1 MTTRTR
7 GFFRLPSVSLSCLF
21 LLGMPWAAGS
31 LAAGELTHD
40 LTPIGAERGASPDGR
55 IPSWQGGL
63 TTAQQRFAS
72 NGTPVDPYAD
82 ERPLYE
88 ITAQNYHQYEDQ
100 LSDGQIALLKRFPET
115 MRLPVYP
122 THRSVAIPAPLAA
135 SAARNA
141 VSAQLKDQGNGLQGF
156 AGAVA
161 FPVPKNG
168 LEVIWNHLT
177 RNRNASYSLVSD
189 SVTPVG
195 NGRFTLMSARQEFAR
210 PDGLSSA
217 GADNILYYFTYRMT
231 APSRL
236 AGDAM
241 VVHETLDQVAEPRL
255 SWVYS
260 SSQRRV
266 RRAPGIAYDTTGP
279 GTAGLRTADSRDM
292 FNGAPDRYDWKLVGK
307 KLLHVPYNSYRL
319 ASPDLRYSELIKP
332 GHVDP
337 VPTRYELHRVWEV
350 VATLKPGAQHI
361 YAKRHYYIDEDT
373 WAILEADLYDQRGTL
388 WRTSEAHS
396 FFHPGGEAA
405 VNAMEVTYDLKS
417 GRYHV
422 SGLINEQRKPY
433 VFNLPTSLSYFSP
446 GALRSFGVR

>member
-1 MTTRTR
+1 M
-7 GFFRLPSVSLSCLF
+7 F
-21 LLGMPWAAGS
+21 LLGMPLAAGS
-31 LAAGELTHD
+31 LAAGELPHG

-55 IPSWQGGL
+55 IPPWQGGL
-63 TTAQQRFAS
+63 MTAQQRFAS

-122 THRSVAIPAPLAA
+122 THRSVAIPSPLAA

-177 RNRNASYSLVSD
+177 RNRNASYSLISD
-189 SVTPVG
+189 SVTPLG

-319 ASPDLRYSELIKP
+319 ASPELRYSELIKP

-361 YAKRHYYIDEDT
+361 YPKRHYYIDEDT
-373 WAILEADLYDQRGTL
+373 WAILEADVYDQRGAL

-396 FFHPGGEAA
+396 FYHPGGEAA

>member
-1 MTTRTR
+1 MPTRTR
-7 GFFRLPSVSLSCLF
+7 GFLRLPSVSLSCLL
-21 LLGMPWAAGS
+21 LLGMPWVAGS
-31 LAAGELTHD
+31 PAASELPHH
-40 LTPIGAERGASPDGR
+40 LTPVGAERGASPDGR
-55 IPSWQGGL
+55 IPPWQGGL
-63 TTAQQRFAS
+63 TTTQQRFAS

-88 ITAQNYHQYEDQ
+88 ITAQNYRQYEDQ
-100 LSDGQIALLKRFPET
+100 LSEGQIALLKRFPDT

-135 SAARNA
+135 AAARNA
-141 VSAQLKDQGNGLQGF
+141 ASAQLKDQGNGLRGF

-266 RRAPGIAYDTTGP
+266 RRAPGIAYDATGP

-319 ASPDLRYSELIKP
+319 ASPDLRYSELIRP

-373 WAILEADLYDQRGTL
+373 WAILEADAYDQRGAL

-396 FFHPGGEAA
+396 FYHPGGEAA

>member
-1 MTTRTR
+1 MPTRSR
-7 GFFRLPSVSLSCLF
+7 GFFRPSLIPLSCWL

-31 LAAGELTHD
+31 LAASELPND
-40 LTPIGAERGASPDGR
+40 LTPIGAERNASLDGR
-55 IPSWQGGL
+55 IPAWQGGL
-63 TTAQQRFAS
+63 LAAQQRLES
-72 NGTPVDPYAD
+72 NGTPIDPYAN

-88 ITAQNYHQYEDQ
+88 ITAQNYRQYENQ
-100 LSDGQIALLKRFPET
+100 LSAGQIALLKRFPDT

-122 THRSVAIPAPLAA
+122 THRSVAIPASLAA

-141 VSAQLKDQGNGLQGF
+141 ALVHLDDNGNGLRGF
-156 AGAVA
+156 AGAIA
-161 FPVPKNG
+161 FPVPKSG

-177 RNRNASYSLVSD
+177 RNRNASYSLISD
-189 SVTPVG
+189 SATPLG

-210 PDGLSSA
+210 PDGLLSA
-217 GADNILYYFTYRMT
+217 GANNILYYFTYRMT

-241 VVHETLDQVAEPRL
+241 AVHETLDQVAEPRV

-266 RRAPGIAYDTTGP
+266 RRAPGVAYDTTGP

-292 FNGAPDRYDWKLVGK
+292 FNGAPDRYDWQLVGK

-319 ASPDLRYSELIKP
+319 ASPELHYSQLIRP
-332 GHVDP
+332 GHIDP
-337 VPTRYELHRVWEV
+337 QFTRYELHRVWEL

-373 WAILEADLYDQRGTL
+373 WAILEADVYDQRDAL

-396 FFHPGGEAA
+396 FYHPGGEAA

-433 VFNLPTSLSYFSP
+433 VFNLPINLSYFSP

>member
-1 MTTRTR
+1 MTTRNR
-7 GFFRLPSVSLSCLF
+7 GVFRPSLRPVSCCLLFAMTCATGALATGQLP
-21 LLGMPWAAGS
+21 P
-31 LAAGELTHD
+31 D

-55 IPSWQGGL
+55 IPAWQGGL
-63 TTAQQRFAS
+63 TSAQQRLER
-72 NGTPVDPYAD
+72 NGTPVDPYAG

-88 ITAQNYHQYEDQ
+88 ITAQNYQHYEGQ
-100 LSDGQIALLKRFPET
+100 LTAGQIALLKRFPQT
-115 MRLPVYP
+115 MKLPVYP
-122 THRSVAIPAPLAA
+122 THRSVPISAPLAA

-141 VSAQLKDQGNGLQGF
+141 AHAQLADQGNGLRGF

-161 FPVPKNG
+161 FPVPHNG

-177 RNRNASYSLVSD
+177 RNRNAGYVLVSD
-189 SVTPVG
+189 VVTPAG
-195 NGRFTLMSARQEFAR
+195 NGRFTLMSARQELAR
-210 PDGLSSA
+210 PDGLPGA

-255 SWVYS
+255 SWIYS

-279 GTAGLRTADSRDM
+279 GTGGLRTADSRDM
-292 FNGAPDRYDWKLVGK
+292 FNGAPDRYDWQLVGK

-319 ASPDLRYSELIKP
+319 ASPDLRYSELIRP

-350 VATLKPGAQHI
+350 IATLKPGAHHI
-361 YAKRHYYIDEDT
+361 YGKRRYYIDEDT
-373 WAILEADLYDQRGTL
+373 WAILEADLYDQQGTL
-388 WRTSEAHS
+388 WRTTGAHS
-396 FFHPGGEAA
+396 FYHPGGEAA
-405 VNAMEVTYDLKS
+405 VNAMEATYDLKS
-417 GRYHV
+417 GRFHV
-422 SGLINEQRKPY
+422 SGLINEQRMPY

>member
-1 MTTRTR
+1 MPTRTR
-7 GFFRLPSVSLSCLF
+7 GSVRLSWIALSCWL
-21 LLGMPWAAGS
+21 LLGISAAGGS
-31 LAAGELTHD
+31 LAASELPPD

-55 IPSWQGGL
+55 IPAWQGGL
-63 TTAQQRFAS
+63 TAAQQRLES
-72 NGTPVDPYAD
+72 NGTPVDPYAN

-88 ITAQNYHQYEDQ
+88 ITAQNYRQYEDQ
-100 LSDGQIALLKRFPET
+100 LSAGQIALLKRFPET

-122 THRSVAIPAPLAA
+122 THRSVGIAAPLAA

-141 VSAQLKDQGNGLQGF
+141 AKVQLKDQGNGLRGF
-156 AGAVA
+156 AGAIA
-161 FPVPKNG
+161 FPVPKSG

-177 RNRNASYSLVSD
+177 RNRNANYSLNSD

-195 NGRFTLMSARQEFAR
+195 SGRFTLMSARQELAR
-210 PDGLSSA
+210 PDGLSGN

-241 VVHETLDQVAEPRL
+241 VVHETLDQVAKPRL

-292 FNGAPDRYDWKLVGK
+292 FNGAPDRYDWQLVGK

-319 ASPDLRYSELIKP
+319 ASPGLRYGDLIRP

-337 VPTRYELHRVWEV
+337 LPTRYELHRVWEV
-350 VATLKPGAQHI
+350 VATLKPGAHHI

-373 WAILEADLYDQRGTL
+373 WAILEADVYDQRGAL

-396 FFHPGGEAA
+396 FYHPGGEAA

>member
-1 MTTRTR
+1 MTTRNR
-7 GFFRLPSVSLSCLF
+7 GVFRPSLRPVSCCLLFAMTWATGALATGQLP
-21 LLGMPWAAGS
+21 P
-31 LAAGELTHD
+31 D

-55 IPSWQGGL
+55 IPAWQGGL
-63 TTAQQRFAS
+63 TSAQQRLER
-72 NGTPVDPYAD
+72 NGTPVDPYAG

-88 ITAQNYHQYEDQ
+88 ITAQNYQHYEGQ
-100 LSDGQIALLKRFPET
+100 LTAGQIALLKRFPQT
-115 MRLPVYP
+115 MKLPVYP
-122 THRSVAIPAPLAA
+122 THRSVPISAPLAA

-141 VSAQLKDQGNGLQGF
+141 AHAQLADQGNGLRGF
-156 AGAVA
+156 TGAVA
-161 FPVPKNG
+161 FPVPHNG

-210 PDGLSSA
+210 PDGLPGA

-255 SWVYS
+255 SWIYS

-279 GTAGLRTADSRDM
+279 GTGGLRTADSRDM
-292 FNGAPDRYDWKLVGK
+292 FNGAPDRYDWQLVGK

-319 ASPDLRYSELIKP
+319 ASPDLRYSELIRP

-337 VPTRYELHRVWEV
+337 VPTRYELHRMWEV
-350 VATLKPGAQHI
+350 VATLKPGAQNI
-361 YAKRHYYIDEDT
+361 YGKRRYYVDEDT
-373 WAILEADLYDQRGTL
+373 WAILEADLYDQQGKL
-388 WRTSEAHS
+388 WRTTGAHS
-396 FFHPGGEAA
+396 FYHPGGEAA
-405 VNAMEVTYDLKS
+405 VNAMEATYDLKS

-422 SGLINEQRKPY
+422 SGLINEQRMPY

>member
-1 MTTRTR
+1 MPAHTR
-7 GFFRLPSVSLSCLF
+7 GFIQSWLIPLSCCV
-21 LLGMPWAAGS
+21 LLAIPWAAGA
-31 LAAGELTHD
+31 LAASELPQN
-40 LTPIGAERGASPDGR
+40 LTPIGAERDATPDGR
-55 IPSWQGGL
+55 IPAWQGGL
-63 TTAQQRFAS
+63 TTAQQRLES
-72 NGTPVDPYAD
+72 NGTPVDPYGD

-88 ITAQNYHQYEDQ
+88 ITAQNYRQYEDQ
-100 LSDGQIALLKRFPET
+100 LSAGQIALLKRFPET
-115 MRLPVYP
+115 MKLPVYP
-122 THRSVAIPAPLAA
+122 THRSVAIPAHLAA

-141 VSAQLKDQGNGLQGF
+141 THAQLDDQGNGLRDF

-161 FPVPKNG
+161 FPLPKNG

-177 RNRNASYSLVSD
+177 RNRNASYSVVSD
-189 SVTPVG
+189 SATPQG

-210 PDGLSSA
+210 PDGLPGA
-217 GADNILYYFTYRMT
+217 AADNVLYYFTHRMT

-266 RRAPGIAYDTTGP
+266 RRAPGIAYDTAGP

-292 FNGAPDRYDWKLVGK
+292 FNGAPDRYDWQLVGK

-319 ASPDLRYSELIKP
+319 ASPRLRYSELIKP
-332 GHVDP
+332 GHVNP

-361 YAKRHYYIDEDT
+361 YGKRHYYIDEDT
-373 WAILEADLYDQRGTL
+373 WAILEADVYDQRGAL

-396 FFHPGGEAA
+396 FYHASGEVA

-422 SGLINEQRKPY
+422 SGLINEQRNPY
-433 VFNLPTSLSYFSP
+433 VFNVPTSLSYFSP